1 MRASLIVLVEGESD
15 RTALEALDRILA
27 AALRESESHPC

>member
-1 MRASLIVLVEGESD
+1 MRAPVIVLVEGESD
-15 RTALEALDRILA
+15 QTALDRILA

>member
-1 MRASLIVLVEGESD
+1 MRIAVFGLVEGESD
-15 RTALEALDRILA
+15 RTARVGLARILA

>member
-1 MRASLIVLVEGESD
+1 MRIPVIVLVEGESD
-15 RTALEALDRILA
+15 RTALEALARILA